1 MSRYAENKDSLTT
14 ELRDRLGA
22 AVPDM
27 LRTEAKG
34 ESMKEY
40 DVIVIGAGPGGYT
53 AALQTAKNGLKTA
66 VIEKDSLGGVCLNVG
81 CIPSKSLLKNAELAR
96 TLRKG
101 SRTFGISYDNLNLDY
116 SAAVERSRKVSKRLN
131 QGVAFL
137 LKNAGVDVFFGTA
150 EFSGPHV
157 VHVVLNDGAEEELT
171 AGSVI
176 IACGTKPVE
185 IPGML
190 PDGEKILNYRQAIL
204 QTVLP
209 KRVVIIGGGAIGVEF
224 ATVWNGYGAAVTIVE
239 MQSHLLPNEDAEAG
253 LELERSSKKQ
263 GIKVKTGTALSSVE
277 KTEEGVTVH
286 LKQDDKESTV
296 EADQVVIV
304 VGFRSNAPDLGLEK
318 AGVAVTSR
326 GWIEADNMG
335 RTSVPHIYA
344 IGDVAG
350 KVLLAHTAEAM
361 GRVAGDLIAGKDP
374 APLRYDLM
382 PHATYSHPQVASFGY
397 TEETAKTAGIAYK
410 TGKAAFIANG
420 KALGLGENEG
430 WVKLLFNA
438 ETGVLIGAVLVGPEV
453 SELLP
458 ELSLAAAQGLT
469 ARDIAL
475 NVHAHPTLSE
485 VIMEAAIEAVRE
497 N

>member
-1 MSRYAENKDSLTT
+1 
-14 ELRDRLGA
+14 
-22 AVPDM
+22 
-27 LRTEAKG
+27 
-34 ESMKEY
+34 MKEY

-53 AALQTAKNGLKTA
+53 AALRTAKNGLKTA

-96 TLRKG
+96 TLRKD
-101 SRTFGISYDNLNLDY
+101 SKTFGISCENLKLDY
-116 SAAVERSRKVSKRLN
+116 EAGVARSRKVAKRLN

-137 LKNAGVDVFFGTA
+137 LKNAGVDVYFGRA
-150 EFSGPHV
+150 EFSDDHLIHV
-157 VHVVLNDGAEEELT
+157 VMNDGTEEEFL
-171 AGSVI
+171 AENII

-190 PDGEKILNYRQAIL
+190 PDGEKLLNYRQAIL
-204 QTVLP
+204 QTALP
-209 KRVVIIGGGAIGVEF
+209 GRVVIIGGGAIGVEF

-253 LELERSSKKQ
+253 AELERSFKKQ
-263 GIKVKTGTALSSVE
+263 GIKVKTGTSLCGVD
-277 KTEEGVTVH
+277 KTDDGVVAH
-286 LKQDDKESTV
+286 LKQGEAESTV

-304 VGFRSNAPDLGLEK
+304 VGFRSNAPELKLENT
-318 AGVAVTSR
+318 AVTMTAR
-326 GWIEADNMG
+326 GWVETDEMC
-335 RTSVPHIYA
+335 RTSVPGIYA

-361 GRVAGDLIAGKDP
+361 GKMVGDLIAGKDP
-374 APLRYDLM
+374 KGLRYDLM

-397 TEETAKTAGIAYK
+397 TEESAKAAGIAYK
-410 TGKAAFIANG
+410 IGKAGFIANG

-430 WVKLLFNA
+430 WVKLICDA
-438 ETGVLIGAVLVGPEV
+438 ETDVIIGAVMVGPEV

-458 ELSLAAAQGLT
+458 ELSLAAAHNLT
-469 ARDIAL
+469 AKDIAL

-485 VIMEAAIEAVRE
+485 VIMEAAEEIQ
-497 N
+497 

>member
-1 MSRYAENKDSLTT
+1 
-14 ELRDRLGA
+14 
-22 AVPDM
+22 
-27 LRTEAKG
+27 
-34 ESMKEY
+34 MKEY

-81 CIPSKSLLKNAELAR
+81 CIPSKSLLKNAEIAR
-96 TLRKG
+96 TLRKDC
-101 SRTFGISYDNLNLDY
+101 RTFGITCDTFIINY
-116 SAAVERSRKVSKRLN
+116 SSAVERSRKVSKRLN

-137 LKNAGVDVFFGTA
+137 LKNAGVDVFYGRA
-150 EFSGPHV
+150 EFTDAHTV
-157 VHVVLNDGAEEELT
+157 RTVLNEGGEEDLS
-171 AGSVI
+171 AKNII

-204 QTVLP
+204 QPTLSE
-209 KRVVIIGGGAIGVEF
+209 RIVIIGGGAIGVEF
-224 ATVWNGYGAAVTIVE
+224 ATVWNSYGAAVTIVE
-239 MQSHLLPNEDAEAG
+239 MQDHLLPNEDAEAG
-253 LELERSSKKQ
+253 AELERAFKKQ
-263 GIKVKTGTALSSVE
+263 GIKIKTKTALCGVD
-277 KTEEGVTVH
+277 KTEDGVTVH

-296 EADQVVIV
+296 DADQVVIV
-304 VGFRSNAPDLGLEK
+304 VGFRPNTSDLGLDK
-318 AGVAVTSR
+318 AGVAVTAR
-326 GWIEADNMG
+326 GWITADDMG
-335 RTSVPHIYA
+335 RTTVPGIYA
-344 IGDVAG
+344 IGDAAG

-361 GRVAGDLIAGKDP
+361 GKMTGDLIAGKDP

-397 TEETAKTAGIAYK
+397 TEESAKAAHVSYK
-410 TGKAAFIANG
+410 VGKAGFIANG

-430 WVKLLFNA
+430 WVKLICDA
-438 ETGVLIGAVLVGPEV
+438 ETGVIIGASLVGPEV

-458 ELSLAAAQGLT
+458 ELSLAAAHGLT

-485 VIMEAAIEAVRE
+485 VLMEAAEQL
-497 N
+497 

>member
-1 MSRYAENKDSLTT
+1 
-14 ELRDRLGA
+14 
-22 AVPDM
+22 
-27 LRTEAKG
+27 
-34 ESMKEY
+34 MKEY

-66 VIEKDSLGGVCLNVG
+66 VIERESLGGVCLNVG

-96 TLRKG
+96 TLRKE
-101 SRTFGISYDNLNLDY
+101 SKTYGISCENLSLDY
-116 SAAVERSRKVSKRLN
+116 TAAVARSRKVSKRLN

-137 LKNAGVDVFFGTA
+137 LKNAAVDVYFGTA
-150 EFSGPHV
+150 AFTDAHTLHV
-157 VHVVLNDGAEEELT
+157 LMNDGSEEDFCAENI
-171 AGSVI
+171 I

-204 QTVLP
+204 QEKLP
-209 KRVVIIGGGAIGVEF
+209 ERVMIIGGGAIGVEF

-253 LELERSSKKQ
+253 AELERSFKKQ
-263 GIKVKTGTALSSVE
+263 GIKIRTGTALCGVE
-277 KTEEGVTVH
+277 KTESGVVVH
-286 LKQDDKESTV
+286 LKQDDAESTV

-304 VGFRSNAPDLGLEK
+304 VGFRSNAPELGLEK
-318 AGVAVTSR
+318 AGVAMTAR
-326 GWIEADNMG
+326 GWIEADDMC
-335 RTSVPHIYA
+335 RTSVPGVYA

-361 GRVAGDLIAGKDP
+361 GKMVGDLIAGKDP

-397 TEETAKTAGIAYK
+397 TEESAKAAGVAYR
-410 TGKAAFIANG
+410 TGKAGFIANG

-430 WVKLLFNA
+430 WVKLLCDA
-438 ETGVLIGAVLVGPEV
+438 ETDVIIGAVMVGPEV

-458 ELSLAAAQGLT
+458 ELSLAAAHGLT
-469 ARDIAL
+469 AKDTAL

-485 VIMEAAIEAVRE
+485 VIMEAAEEIR
-497 N
+497 NQK

>member
-1 MSRYAENKDSLTT
+1 
-14 ELRDRLGA
+14 
-22 AVPDM
+22 
-27 LRTEAKG
+27 
-34 ESMKEY
+34 MKMEMEMKHY

-96 TLRKG
+96 TLRKDCK
-101 SRTFGISYDNLNLDY
+101 TYGISCENLTLDY
-116 SAAVERSRKVSKRLN
+116 AAAVDRSRKVSKRLN

-137 LKNAGVDVFFGTA
+137 LKNAGADVFFGKA
-150 EFSGPHV
+150 VFSGPKTLHAE
-157 VHVVLNDGAEEELT
+157 LNDGSEEDFT
-171 AGSVI
+171 ADSVI

-204 QTVLP
+204 QRTLP

-224 ATVWNGYGAAVTIVE
+224 ATVWSGYGAAVTIVE

-253 LELERSSKKQ
+253 AELERAFKKQ
-263 GIKVKTGTALSSVE
+263 GIKVKTETALCGVD
-277 KTEEGVTVH
+277 KTDEGVVVH
-286 LKQDDKESTV
+286 LKQDETESTV

-304 VGFRSNAPDLGLEK
+304 VGFRSNAPELKLEH
-318 AGVAVTSR
+318 AGVALTSR
-326 GWIEADNMG
+326 GWIETDENLQ
-335 RTSVPHIYA
+335 TSVPGIYA
-344 IGDVAG
+344 VGDAAG

-361 GRVAGDLIAGKDP
+361 GRFAGDVIAGKNP

-382 PHATYSHPQVASFGY
+382 PHATYSHPQVASFGH
-397 TEETAKTAGIAYK
+397 TEESAKAAGISYK

-430 WVKLLFNA
+430 WVKLICSTEDNA
-438 ETGVLIGAVLVGPEV
+438 LIGAVLVGPEV

-458 ELSLAAAQGLT
+458 ELSLAAAHHLT

-485 VIMEAAIEAVRE
+485 VIMEAASEIG
-497 N
+497 

>member
-1 MSRYAENKDSLTT
+1 M
-14 ELRDRLGA
+14 RD
-22 AVPDM
+22 
-27 LRTEAKG
+27 
-34 ESMKEY
+34 Y

-96 TLRKG
+96 TLRKDAK
-101 SRTFGISYDNLNLDY
+101 TFGISCDNLNMDY
-116 SAAVERSRKVSKRLN
+116 GAAVERSRKVSKRLN
-131 QGVAFL
+131 QGVAYL
-137 LKNAGVDVFFGTA
+137 LKNAGVDVYFGKA
-150 EFSGPHV
+150 EFTDAHTL
-157 VHVVLNDGAEEELT
+157 HTVLNDGREKDLT
-171 AGSVI
+171 AESII

-204 QTVLP
+204 QTTLP

-224 ATVWNGYGAAVTIVE
+224 ATIWTGYGSAVTIVE

-253 LELERSSKKQ
+253 AELERSFKKQ
-263 GIKVKTGTALSSVE
+263 GIKVKTGTVLCGVD
-277 KTEEGVTVH
+277 KTDEGVVVH
-286 LKQDDKESTV
+286 LKQDEKESTV

-304 VGFRSNAPDLGLEK
+304 VGFRSNAPELSLEK
-318 AGVAVTSR
+318 AGVSLTSR
-326 GWIEADNMG
+326 GWVETDEMC
-335 RTSVPHIYA
+335 RTSIPHIYA
-344 IGDVAG
+344 IGDAAG

-361 GRVAGDLIAGKDP
+361 GRLAGDLIAGKAP
-374 APLRYDLM
+374 ASLRYDLM

-397 TEETAKTAGIAYK
+397 TEESAKAAGISYKTAKSG
-410 TGKAAFIANG
+410 FIANG

-430 WVKLLFNA
+430 WVKLLCDA
-438 ETGVLIGAVLVGPEV
+438 ETNVIIGAVLVGPEV

-458 ELSLAAAQGLT
+458 ELSLAAMHNLT
-469 ARDIAL
+469 AADIAR

-485 VIMEAAIEAVRE
+485 VIMEAAMELG
-497 N
+497 

>member
-1 MSRYAENKDSLTT
+1 
-14 ELRDRLGA
+14 
-22 AVPDM
+22 
-27 LRTEAKG
+27 
-34 ESMKEY
+34 MKQY

-53 AALQTAKNGLKTA
+53 AALQCSKNGLKTA

-96 TLRKG
+96 ILRKE
-101 SRTFGISYDNLNLDY
+101 SKTFGISCDNLALDY
-116 SAAVERSRKVSKRLN
+116 EAAVARSRKVSKRLN

-137 LKNAGVDVFFGTA
+137 LKNASVDVYFGKA
-150 EFSGPHV
+150 EFSDAHTV
-157 VHVVLNDGAEEELT
+157 RIALNEGGEEDLT
-171 AGSVI
+171 AENFI

-204 QTVLP
+204 QTKLP
-209 KRVVIIGGGAIGVEF
+209 QRVVIIGGGAIGVEF

-253 LELERSSKKQ
+253 AELERSFKKQ
-263 GIKVKTGTALSSVE
+263 GIKIKTGTALCGVD
-277 KTEEGVTVH
+277 KTETGVTVH
-286 LKQDDKESTV
+286 LKQGEEESTV
-296 EADQVVIV
+296 EADQAVIV
-304 VGFRSNAPDLGLEK
+304 VGFRSNAPDLKLEK
-318 AGVAVTSR
+318 AGVAVTAR
-326 GWIEADNMG
+326 GWIEADEMG
-335 RTSVPHIYA
+335 RTSVPNIYA

-361 GRVAGDLIAGKDP
+361 GKMAGDLIAGKNP
-374 APLRYDLM
+374 KPLRYDLM

-397 TEETAKTAGIAYK
+397 TEESAKAAGVNYKTAKAG
-410 TGKAAFIANG
+410 FIANG

-430 WVKLLFNA
+430 WVKLLCDA
-438 ETGVLIGAVLVGPEV
+438 ESDVVIGAVMVGPEV

-458 ELSLAAAQGLT
+458 ELSLAAMHGLT

-485 VIMEAAIEAVRE
+485 VIMEAASE
-497 N
+497 